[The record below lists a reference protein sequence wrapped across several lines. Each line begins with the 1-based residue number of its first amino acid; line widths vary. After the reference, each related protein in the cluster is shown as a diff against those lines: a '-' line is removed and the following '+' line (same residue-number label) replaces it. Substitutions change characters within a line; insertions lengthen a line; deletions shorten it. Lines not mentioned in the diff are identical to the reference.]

1 MAIEKGAYSPFSPT
15 PPEAMEAS
23 AMDEEG
29 GETLSMSLLG
39 GKEVKP
45 GDVVRIRVQSVNEE
59 DGTWQGAYDEG
70 GKPMPSRMG
79 NEMALEK
86 PPMEGM

>member
-1 MAIEKGAYSPFSPT
+1 MAIEKGTYSPFSA
-15 PPEAMEAS
+15 PPEETLEAMPL
-23 AMDEEG
+23 DESE

-70 GKPMPSRMG
+70 RPQSSRMG
-79 NEMALEK
+79 AEMAMEQ
-86 PPMEGM
+86 PAMEGM

>member
-1 MAIEKGAYSPFSPT
+1 
-15 PPEAMEAS
+15 
-23 AMDEEG
+23 
-29 GETLSMSLLG
+29 LG

-59 DGTWQGAYDEG
+59 DGTWQGAYDEA
-70 GKPMPSRMG
+70 KPMSSRLG
-79 NEMALEK
+79 NEMAMEK

>member
-1 MAIEKGAYSPFSPT
+1 M
-15 PPEAMEAS
+15 
-23 AMDEEG
+23 EEG
-29 GETLSMSLLG
+29 AGETLSMSLLG

-59 DGTWQGAYDEG
+59 DGTWQGAYDEA
-70 GKPMPSRMG
+70 KPMSSRLG
-79 NEMALEK
+79 NEMAMEK